1 MTNQNI
7 ARLVPSDTGPSY
19 WGPGDRY
26 TFLATGAQT
35 NGAYFIMEAI
45 VPPGAGPPAHIHR
58 REEETFF
65 ILEGTFDIRLGDK
78 QVKASAGDLVQSP
91 RGTVHTFR
99 NAGSTM
105 ARMLV
110 FCAPAGLEKYFEE
123 VFEPVHDRSVT
134 PPPVTDE
141 QIARILAKAPKYGLE
156 FV

>member
-7 ARLVPSDTGPSY
+7 ARLLPADTGPSY

-26 TFLATGAQT
+26 TFLVTGAQT
-35 NGAYFIMEAI
+35 NGAYFIMEATM
-45 VPPGAGPPAHIHR
+45 PPGAGPPPHIHH
-58 REEETFF
+58 REEEDYY
-65 ILEGTFDIRLGDK
+65 ILEGTLDITLGDK
-78 QVKASAGDLVQSP
+78 QLKASAGDFVHTP

-99 NAGSTM
+99 NAWSTM

-123 VFEPVHDRSVT
+123 VFEPVQDRSAS
-134 PPPVTDE
+134 PPPTTDAL
-141 QIARILAKAPKYGLE
+141 IARLLTAAPKYGLE

>member
-7 ARLVPSDTGPSY
+7 ARLLTAGTGPSY

-26 TFLATGAQT
+26 TFLVTGAQS

-45 VPPGAGPPAHIHR
+45 VPPGARPPPHIHH
-58 REEETFF
+58 REEEAFY
-65 ILEGTFDIRLGDK
+65 ILEGTLDITLGDK
-78 QVKASAGDLVQSP
+78 QLKASAGDLVQTP

-123 VFEPVHDRSVT
+123 VFEPVQDRST
-134 PPPVTDE
+134 SPPPITDAL
-141 QIARILAKAPKYGLE
+141 IARLLAGAPKYGLE